1 MKKNIIYAIVIVLVI
16 IICSSTILMINNKNA
31 SNKQEEITN
40 QSENNVPNKSE
51 ANNMTDDELVQKTIS
66 GEESLTLN
74 SVEDDTIITNIDNI
88 LNEKDP
94 LADMPG
100 E

>member
-1 MKKNIIYAIVIVLVI
+1 MKKNIIYAIVIVFVI
-16 IICSSTILMINNKNA
+16 IICISTILIINNKNA
-31 SNKQEEITN
+31 SNKQEKTSN
-40 QSENNVPNKSE
+40 QSEENIPSKSE
-51 ANNMTDDELVQKTIS
+51 ANNMTDDELVQKTIL
-66 GEESLTLN
+66 GEESLTLDN
-74 SVEDDTIITNIDNI
+74 IEDDTIITNIDNI

>member
-16 IICSSTILMINNKNA
+16 IICFSIILMINNKN
-31 SNKQEEITN
+31 SLNKQEEITN
-40 QSENNVPNKSE
+40 QSENNVPSKSE

-66 GEESLTLN
+66 GEESISLN